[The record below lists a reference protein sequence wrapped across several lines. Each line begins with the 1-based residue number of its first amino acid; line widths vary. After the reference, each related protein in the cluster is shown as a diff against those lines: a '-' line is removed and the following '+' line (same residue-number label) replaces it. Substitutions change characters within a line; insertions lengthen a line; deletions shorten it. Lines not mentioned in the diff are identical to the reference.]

1 MSLVSMIIADR
12 VESATRYYDRWM
24 NLITWGQDKRVRET
38 VLGYIYWIPGRT
50 GIVKELVLGALLS
63 VGLVGWTLARSVPLT
78 SRLAW
83 VLLVIPVYCFI
94 YGYTY
99 QASTPVIYWK
109 RIWK

>member
-1 MSLVSMIIADR
+1 VL
-12 VESATRYYDRWM
+12 
-24 NLITWGQDKRVRET
+24 REYLGLFLAFG
-38 VLGYIYWIPGRT
+38 VLSSFVLAIFHYWIPGRT

-63 VGLVGWTLARSVPLT
+63 VGLIGWTMARSEPLT
-78 SRLAW
+78 ARLVW
-83 VLLVIPVYCFI
+83 VLLAVLVYCFI